1 MHPRERSNDLFTSNL
16 SEKQTLSE
24 KVAAKTPQGKDLD
37 SCTNTEIAQ
46 EPGHVKIQRNAFP
59 RNWFNRNKRS
69 KAYEKLPRGN
79 TVAGEKAQK
88 QVCDKSVVLRWSP

>member
-1 MHPRERSNDLFTSNL
+1 MHPREESKDLFTSNL

-37 SCTNTEIAQ
+37 SCTSTEIAQ
-46 EPGHVKIQRNAFP
+46 QPGHDKIKRNAFP

-69 KAYEKLPRGN
+69 KAYEKLPRGSN
-79 TVAGEKAQK
+79 TVAEEKAQK
-88 QVCDKSVVLRWSP
+88 QVCDKSGLLR